1 MKDDASFSK
10 TQPLR
15 LGFLV
20 PGRLGSGGPADGAC
34 RQPQVV
40 SVAPEDLPVIIRL
53 VLREGSKDYIL
64 RKTKAGKLLLNR
76 RDEIVE

>member
-1 MKDDASFSK
+1 MKEDETFSK

-15 LGFLV
+15 LGFLFV
-20 PGRLGSGGPADGAC
+20 GREESGGPTDGAS
-34 RQPQVV
+34 RQPRVL

-53 VLREGSKDYIL
+53 LLREGPRDYVL

-76 RDEIVE
+76 RDETVG